1 MMEIDLL
8 RLLEVIV
15 AAAVAVGYVRAR
27 LDRFE
32 DRFARFDSAIE
43 TINERLR
50 YLEVSQAWRN
60 GYDSRRSDLCG
71 FGSSG
76 VTNPSSDVGGIA
88 GNSAADQ

>member
-1 MMEIDLL
+1 MEIDLL

-32 DRFARFDSAIE
+32 DRFARFDSTIE

-60 GYDSRRSDLCG
+60 GYDSRRSDLCDPGSVG
-71 FGSSG
+71 F
-76 VTNPSSDVGGIA
+76 TNPSPDVGGA
-88 GNSAADQ
+88 PSDSTTDQ